1 MGSTGAY
8 PKLIE
13 YTMVVNGWAYHYG
26 GAVSYNGKLYGS
38 SKQHRR
44 KCWRQHVDNPDF
56 LCSHHC
62 GLLSVADSS
71 FLKKKEEEEAM
82 RKNAQI
88 GDEITT
94 IGGIV
99 GRIISVKEETDT
111 VVIETGTDRAKL
123 RVKRWAIGSVD
134 TEREEPAEKKE
145 KADKSKK

>member
-1 MGSTGAY
+1 MEVQYLIMENFMVLANTADPNAGGSMWTI
-8 PKLIE
+8 LIF
-13 YTMVVNGWAYHYG
+13 Y
-26 GAVSYNGKLYGS
+26 AVIIVGFYLLLIRPS
-38 SKQHRR
+38 SK
-44 KCWRQHVDNPDF
+44 
-56 LCSHHC
+56 
-62 GLLSVADSS
+62 
-71 FLKKKEEEEAM
+71 KKKKEEAM

-111 VVIETGTDRAKL
+111 VVIETGTDRAKM

-134 TEREEPAEKKE
+134 TDHEEPAEKE